1 MRTTRTRCTTYA
13 LRALAIAAL
22 LSSAA
27 CGSDGKD
34 DTAGPTAPPGTPSG
48 SASGSGSASAGPG
61 APSPTPSPG
70 AASTPRPSSAGGEDG
85 ADANGEGSGDDER
98 NATPSCT
105 DANVSLTA
113 TFYPQDGD
121 RHVLLTA
128 TNIGD
133 KACTLYLYP
142 KVWLGAGARD
152 PIGPLES
159 DWHAIATIGPNE
171 KAYSGIRLSRAGE
184 RTDSVK
190 SLAVGFR
197 TRDADHD
204 ATKPLD
210 VPLSTPGSLNV
221 GPLPGVIFWNNDVRV
236 VEKYLLAT

>member
-1 MRTTRTRCTTYA
+1 MRTTRTRWKTYA
-13 LRALAIAAL
+13 LGGLTLAAL

-27 CGSDGKD
+27 CGAGGKD
-34 DTAGPTAPPGTPSG
+34 DKAGPATPSG
-48 SASGSGSASAGPG
+48 TPLVSASASGSGSASARPG
-61 APSPTPSPG
+61 APSPTASPG
-70 AASTPRPSSAGGEDG
+70 ASAAPGPSSAAG
-85 ADANGEGSGDDER
+85 ADESGEGSGEDRR

-105 DANVSLTA
+105 DVNVSLTA
-113 TFYPQDGD
+113 TFYPQDGN

-133 KACTLYLYP
+133 QACTLYVYP
-142 KVWLGAGARD
+142 RVWLGAGARD

-184 RTDSVK
+184 RTDTVK
-190 SLAVGFR
+190 SLTVGFR
-197 TRDADHD
+197 TLDADHD
-204 ATKPLD
+204 AGKPLD
-210 VPLSTPGSLNV
+210 VPLSTPASLDV